1 VKTFRRFSERFYLTI
16 LGLTIPFCLL
26 LYGASGHQ
34 FRLEAEARN
43 GMIIILTAFATG
55 ILYLTTRKFKGKEM
69 TFLKYLFGLTLLV
82 TLFGAIGILWSM
94 ISFKWGDDIELLVQ
108 VLFYLIPVVF
118 ILSIINI
125 GYGLF
130 KDQTD

>member
-1 VKTFRRFSERFYLTI
+1 
-16 LGLTIPFCLL
+16 
-26 LYGASGHQ
+26 
-34 FRLEAEARN
+34 
-43 GMIIILTAFATG
+43 
-55 ILYLTTRKFKGKEM
+55 M

-108 VLFYLIPVVF
+108 VLFYLVPVVF